1 MKVATTPDRSPV
13 PDVAVRCRELKRYF
27 TRAGYTVPAV
37 DGIALEVKVGELFG
51 VVGTSG
57 SGKTTLLNLI
67 GGLDTPSAGYLEV
80 MGRSL
85 ESLGGRE
92 LALYRRS
99 TVGTIFQVFHLLP
112 ARTAL
117 ENVEL
122 PLMLQNVALQ
132 ERRGRAVTALQQVGL
147 EARADHR
154 PSELSG
160 GEQQRVAIA
169 RALAKNPKLLLAD
182 EPTGNVDSRTS
193 QEILELIH
201 QLNRGHGL
209 TVILVSHDEEG
220 VRRIAD
226 RIVRLE
232 DGRIVGEGRP

>member
-1 MKVATTPDRSPV
+1 MKVATTPDCPPV

-27 TRAGYTVPAV
+27 TWAGNTVPAV

-80 MGRSL
+80 MGQSL
-85 ESLGGRE
+85 ESLGNRE

-122 PLMLQNVALQ
+122 PLMLQNVAPQ

-169 RALAKNPKLLLAD
+169 RALVKNPRLLLAD
-182 EPTGNVDSRTS
+182 EPTGNLDSRTS
-193 QEILELIH
+193 REVLELIH